1 MHKKCE
7 HQSLLYAICKT
18 YFFQFVMLVL
28 ICQHL
33 LILKYLFQEFYLRRL
48 HNLLTDFIIQMP
60 LKQKELRNKAEDAAK
75 TYNQHMQVSNPTLS
89 FHRLTRGH
97 QPNKI
102 LLIKKRLL
110 QQWHIVSGEPV
121 VRLAVNCNLFSILS
135 AVCLHLFL
143 MRLVHLQMF
152 KF

>member
-18 YFFQFVMLVL
+18 YYFQSVMLVL
-28 ICQHL
+28 TCQHL
-33 LILKYLFQEFYLRRL
+33 VILKFLFQEFYLRRL

-60 LKQKELRNKAEDAAK
+60 LKLKELRNKAEDAAK

-89 FHRLTRGH
+89 FHRITRDH

-102 LLIKKRLL
+102 LFIKKGLL
-110 QQWHIVSGEPV
+110 
-121 VRLAVNCNLFSILS
+121 
-135 AVCLHLFL
+135 
-143 MRLVHLQMF
+143 
-152 KF
+152 

>member
-28 ICQHL
+28 TCQHL

-60 LKQKELRNKAEDAAK
+60 LKLKELRNKAEDAAK

-97 QPNKI
+97 QPNM
-102 LLIKKRLL
+102 LC
-110 QQWHIVSGEPV
+110 V
-121 VRLAVNCNLFSILS
+121 VAPT
-135 AVCLHLFL
+135 
-143 MRLVHLQMF
+143 
-152 KF
+152 KYY